1 MFGTKGDSPKRAG
14 SFMPPAT
21 TRRLPERPVTST
33 REARIAP
40 PFIPSGGAQP
50 QPAPEPEPE
59 PYLEAN
65 AEPDEPPPAPEP
77 EPLGAFAPSNDA
89 QTQPALEPWEEV
101 VADSEGIVEPVFEA
115 DSDAALEELTAAY
128 APREEF
134 PLDAFIVPEETQ
146 HVPSGLE
153 GAPATPPPEPTA
165 AKSLAE
171 RLEKLSHR
179 LRVEDSDAIVRRLA
193 SGDRLDALLA
203 GLLAGYLAGKS
214 EQP

>member
-33 REARIAP
+33 RKARIAP

-50 QPAPEPEPE
+50 QPTPEPE
-59 PYLEAN
+59 PYLEAT
-65 AEPDEPPPAPEP
+65 AEPDELPLAPEP
-77 EPLGAFAPSNDA
+77 GPLGAFAPSDEA
-89 QTQPALEPWEEV
+89 PAQPALEPWEEV
-101 VADSEGIVEPVFEA
+101 VADSEGVVEPAFEA
-115 DSDAALEELTAAY
+115 DSDAVLEELTAAY

-134 PLDAFIVPEETQ
+134 PLDAFIVPEESQ